1 MVEASDVGV
10 TDGKSIARRRRRRR
24 RKGRDPGD
32 SIVEQESRLV
42 WICSLV

>member
-24 RKGRDPGD
+24 RRKGPGD
-32 SIVEQESRLV
+32 GIVEQEPRLV
-42 WICSLV
+42 WMCCLV